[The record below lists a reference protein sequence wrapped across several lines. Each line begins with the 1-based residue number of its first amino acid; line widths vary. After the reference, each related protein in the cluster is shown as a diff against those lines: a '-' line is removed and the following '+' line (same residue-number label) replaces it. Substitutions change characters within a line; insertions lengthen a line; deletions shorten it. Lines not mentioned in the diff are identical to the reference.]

1 MFDGDRLMPLD
12 TVADYDME
20 DMDGIEVLFK

>member
-12 TVADYDME
+12 TVADHDIE
-20 DMDGIEVLFK
+20 DLTIIEVLLK